1 MTDSK
6 EKLFQI
12 LIGVAWI
19 DGEIQHQEKK
29 YLQDI
34 ATSRK
39 LTQNQDIQDLLLF
52 REPISEKQCNQW
64 IDDYLGTNPT
74 PEHCQNLISEIAGLV
89 YCDDNVEVEE
99 AKILAKIE
107 NYSSSNKILPNVLK
121 TISNLY
127 KKGLKKII

>member
-1 MTDSK
+1 MTDYN

-19 DGEIQHQEKK
+19 DGEIQPQERK

-34 ATSRK
+34 ATSKK
-39 LTQNQDIQDLLLF
+39 LIQNQNIQDLLLF
-52 REPISEKQCNQW
+52 SKPISEKQCNQW
-64 IDDYLGTNPT
+64 IEDYLGTNPT
-74 PEHCQNLISEIAGLV
+74 KESCHNLISEIAGLV

-107 NYSSSNKILPNVLK
+107 NYSSSNQILQNTLK

-127 KKGLKKII
+127 QKGLKKLT